1 MTALRSTTIPKWT
14 VRETERECVSCEGRG
29 EEGRGEEG
37 RGGVCVWVLSFL
49 NLAIELCVW
58 RQRLSSIT
66 CPFYA
71 VTGVKRLKKC
81 PEAVDSFLI
90 IWTVCRSI
98 ATLDLGD
105 TL

>member
-1 MTALRSTTIPKWT
+1 M
-14 VRETERECVSCEGRG
+14 
-29 EEGRGEEG
+29 
-37 RGGVCVWVLSFL
+37 
-49 NLAIELCVW
+49 
-58 RQRLSSIT
+58 T

-81 PEAVDSFLI
+81 PEAVDSFLV

-105 TL
+105 TFMDIIIILYTQAHAVYAEMYTHTFMH